1 MSFPLLPSSCAAGG
15 FEFSGVAGGGTG
27 GPLRVAPVPLSAPL
41 SAPRLHAQ
49 LASLD
54 AAASAF
60 IRPSASTAAET
71 SRSDRMRSG
80 RTSSRRRADH
90 DHEARGESDEAAAL
104 WPEAAVM
111 VSGARDIDRPARS
124 PPAAT
129 LPLPLPL
136 PLPQPLGSAASSAAR
151 VHAHRTLRSAA
162 GSGSQLPPQERPER
176 KAAADFA
183 IDICMPPLTATD
195 PRRRQEQ
202 ILLAAAAATSHAQ

>member
-1 MSFPLLPSSCAAGG
+1 
-15 FEFSGVAGGGTG
+15 V
-27 GPLRVAPVPLSAPL
+27 

-136 PLPQPLGSAASSAAR
+136 PQPLGSAASSAAR

-176 KAAADFA
+176 KAATDFA
-183 IDICMPPLTATD
+183 INMPPLTATD